1 MAWYD
6 EDYQDNRNNKH
17 EKINF
22 DKLKQIKINFPK
34 MSNLIIILL
43 LAWLASG
50 FYIVD
55 PQQVGVVKRFGKYVY
70 TVGPG
75 PHWHIPYPVETVLK
89 PAITRV
95 YRLEIGF
102 RTIPN
107 TNPARYRMVP
117 KESYMLTGDENI
129 VKAEFIVQFK
139 IRNPIKF
146 LFNVKNQFTTVF
158 KASEAAMREI
168 IGKTDIDSVLT
179 TGKDKIQQECKDLL
193 QKIIDKYDA
202 GISILTVQLQDV
214 HPPVEVINA
223 FKDVASA
230 KEDKERYIN
239 EAQGYRNDV
248 IPKAKGEAAK
258 IINEALAYKQVVIN
272 KALGETQRF
281 LQVLKEYN
289 LAKDITKKRIYIET
303 MEKVFKHSDK
313 VILDK
318 NAAKKI
324 FPLLDLKKGGSK

>member
-6 EDYQDNRNNKH
+6 EDYNREENRRV
-17 EKINF
+17 KIDF
-22 DKLKQIKINFPK
+22 DKFKHIKINLPK
-34 MSNLIIILL
+34 LSNIILIFL

-50 FYIVD
+50 FFIVD

-102 RTIPN
+102 RTIEN
-107 TNPARYRMVP
+107 SNPARYRMVP

-129 VKAEFIVQFK
+129 VKAEFIVQLK
-139 IRNPIKF
+139 IKNPTKF

-158 KASEAAMREI
+158 KAAEAAMREI

-179 TGKDKIQQECKDLL
+179 TGKDKIQQECKHLL

-258 IINEALAYKQVVIN
+258 IINEALAYKQVTIN
-272 KALGETQRF
+272 KASGETQRF
-281 LQVLKEYN
+281 SKVLKEYN

-303 MEKVFKHSDK
+303 MEKVFKNSDK

-318 NAAKKI
+318 EAAKKI
-324 FPLLDLKKGGSK
+324 FPLLNIKKGGN